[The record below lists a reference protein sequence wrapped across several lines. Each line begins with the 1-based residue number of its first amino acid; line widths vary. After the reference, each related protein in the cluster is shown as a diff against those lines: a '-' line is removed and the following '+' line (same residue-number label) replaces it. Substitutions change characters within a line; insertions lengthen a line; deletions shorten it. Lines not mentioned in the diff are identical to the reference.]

1 MSRFV
6 PMTVTAIDRTS
17 RDAVVLSLAA
27 SDLSPNWSFRAGQ
40 YLTFRQ
46 TFDGEEIRRSY
57 SICAPESAA
66 QLRVGVK
73 RVDGGAFSTFANE
86 RLAVGDTLEAMPPEG
101 RFGDLP
107 AGVGGTHMLGV
118 AAGSGITPVLSIL
131 STHLEAA
138 FEHRFTLIYG
148 NRSSSSIMFREEL
161 EDLKNRYLGRLNL
174 VHVLSRERQEIE
186 LFNGR
191 LDASKC
197 ASLFE
202 SWVDLR
208 SVAAA
213 FVCGPE
219 AMMQVVREALLA
231 RGLAAAQ
238 IRLEMFAPDGAASRA
253 RATERQRR
261 EAQPATRE
269 RTAEVHI
276 DGRVLEFP
284 VAAGTETLLD
294 AGLRAGVELPYSCKG
309 GVCSTCM
316 ARVVEGEV
324 EMDANF
330 ALEDYELA
338 RGYVLCCQSYPLSER
353 VVVEYAHAL

>member
-6 PMTVTAIDRTS
+6 PLTVTAIDRTC

-27 SDLSPNWSFRAGQ
+27 EESSTGWTFNAGQ
-40 YLTFRQ
+40 YLTFRR
-46 TFDGEEIRRSY
+46 TVDGEEVRRSY
-57 SICAPESAA
+57 SICAPESADA
-66 QLRVGVK
+66 LRVGVK
-73 RVDGGAFSTFANE
+73 RVEGGMFSTFANE
-86 RLAVGDTLEAMPPEG
+86 DLVVGDTLEAMAPEG
-101 RFGDLP
+101 RFGQLP

-131 STHLEAA
+131 STHLERAA
-138 FEHRFTLIYG
+138 DHRFTLVYG

-191 LDASKC
+191 LDAAKC
-197 ASLFE
+197 AALFG
-202 SWVDLR
+202 SWVDVK

-219 AMMQVVREALLA
+219 PMMQVVREALETH
-231 RGLAAAQ
+231 GLNAEQ
-238 IRLEMFAPDGAASRA
+238 IRLELFGSDTQVA
-253 RATERQRR
+253 RAEARAQSAVER
-261 EAQPATRE
+261 PAEE

-284 VAAGTETLLD
+284 VQASTETLLD
-294 AGLRAGVELPYSCKG
+294 AGLRAGIELPYSCKA

-338 RGYVLCCQSYPLSER
+338 RGYVLCCQSYPVSDR
-353 VVVEYAHAL
+353 VVVEYAHAQ